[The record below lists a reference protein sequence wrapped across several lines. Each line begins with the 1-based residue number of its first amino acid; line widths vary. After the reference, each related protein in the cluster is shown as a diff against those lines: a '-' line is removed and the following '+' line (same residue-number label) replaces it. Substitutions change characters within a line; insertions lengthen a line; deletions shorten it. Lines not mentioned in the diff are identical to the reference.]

1 MYQQK
6 KEFLINV
13 GYFAIMIL
21 LIFLSFKFLF
31 SAFLPFVIAF
41 LIASVVQKPSVFISE
56 RIRLKQELCA
66 VLLSVLI
73 FVLLIS
79 ALFFAGYSFVAKAK
93 EIFSNIS
100 NILVDIS
107 KIFSDFQA
115 KIFGLFE
122 NFSPKINTK
131 AENLVIGFFDDTA
144 TRITS
149 FLSKLAENIVKGT
162 PSFLFNTIVTLVATC
177 YISKDFNQLLRFYRN
192 FFGDK
197 IFNKTFRIKEIIK
210 HSVMKFVK
218 GYLILL
224 FLTFAQLLIGF
235 YLIGIEYAAVLAA
248 LISIV
253 DLLPVLGTGT
263 ILVPWGI
270 VDIILSNSRGFWVI
284 ILYVII
290 TILRNFAEPKI
301 IGKQM
306 GINPLFT
313 LISMFLG
320 LKLAGFFGLLVFP
333 IILIVVIEYNKTEN
347 DIA

>member
-13 GYFAIMIL
+13 GFFTTMIL

-31 SAFLPFVIAF
+31 SSFLPFLIAF
-41 LIASVVQKPSVFISE
+41 LIASSVQKPSVCISE
-56 RIRLKQELCA
+56 RIHLKQGLCA

-79 ALFFAGYSFVAKAK
+79 IMFFAGYSFVAKAK
-93 EIFSNIS
+93 DIFSNIS
-100 NILVDIS
+100 DILVDVS
-107 KIFSDFQA
+107 KIFSDIQS
-115 KIFGLFE
+115 KIFGLFK
-122 NFSPKINTK
+122 NFSPKINVK
-131 AENLVIGFFDDTA
+131 AENIVLGFFDDTA

-149 FLSKLAENIVKGT
+149 VLSKLAEKIVKRT
-162 PSFLFNTIVTLVATC
+162 PSFLFSTIVTLVATC
-177 YISKDFNQLLRFYRN
+177 YISKDFNQLVRFYKN
-192 FFGDK
+192 LFGDK
-197 IFNKTFRIKEIIK
+197 IYNKTFRIKEIIK
-210 HSVMKFVK
+210 HSVVKFIK

-224 FLTFAQLLIGF
+224 LLTFVQLLIGF
-235 YLIGIEYAAVLAA
+235 YLIGIEYAVVLAV

-270 VDIILSNSRGFWVI
+270 ANIILGDSRGVWVI
-284 ILYVII
+284 ILYIII
-290 TILRNFAEPKI
+290 TVLRNFAEPKV
-301 IGKQM
+301 IGKQI

-313 LISMFLG
+313 LIAMFLG
-320 LKLAGFFGLLVFP
+320 LKLAGFLGLIIFP
-333 IILIVVIEYNKTEN
+333 IVLIVVIEYNKNEN

>member
-13 GYFAIMIL
+13 GFFATAIL
-21 LIFLSFKFLF
+21 LIFLCFRFLF

-41 LIASVVQKPSVFISE
+41 LIASFVQKPSAFVSE
-56 RIRLKQELCA
+56 KIRLKQGLCA

-73 FVLLIS
+73 FVILIS
-79 ALFFAGYSFVAKAK
+79 VLFFAGYFFVVKAK
-93 EIFSNIS
+93 DIFSNIS
-100 NILVDIS
+100 DILIDIS
-107 KIFSDFQA
+107 KVFSDFQS

-122 NFSPKINTK
+122 NFSPNVNAK

-162 PSFLFNTIVTLVATC
+162 PSFLFSTIVTLVATC
-177 YISKDFNQLLRFYRN
+177 YISKDFNQLLRFYKN

-197 IFNKTFRIKEIIK
+197 IYNKTYRIKEIIK
-210 HSVMKFVK
+210 YSVLKFVK

-224 FLTFAQLLIGF
+224 ILTFVQLLIGF
-235 YLIGIEYAAVLAA
+235 YLIGIEYTVVLAA
-248 LISIV
+248 LISVV

-263 ILVPWGI
+263 VLVPWGI
-270 VDIILSNSRGFWVI
+270 ADIILGNSRGIWVI
-284 ILYVII
+284 VIYIII
-290 TILRNFAEPKI
+290 TLLRNFAEPKV
-301 IGKQM
+301 IGKQI

-320 LKLAGFFGLLVFP
+320 LKLAGFFGLIIFP
-333 IILIVVIEYNKTEN
+333 IVLIVVIEYNKNEN
-347 DIA
+347 DMA